1 MSTRFATTQHAR
13 SSREPAANRVAG
25 IQSAVRQDAARND
38 DTRASIFNDPL
49 WGMAIATGILF
60 AVLAALIA
68 IG

>member
-1 MSTRFATTQHAR
+1 MSTRSASTQHAR
-13 SSREPAANRVAG
+13 SSRDPAAHRAAG
-25 IQSAVRQDAARND
+25 LQSAVRQDAATED

-60 AVLAALIA
+60 AVLGALIA